1 MMALLVPP
9 NATSGSF
16 AIKVQVPSK
25 VETNWQSSN
34 SRAHLVVIL
43 LFLPQVQAVVS
54 NPMLQL
60 HQMQAAVLGPI
71 ITLGSVELP
80 AVASVLSAYLG
91 RELQQLV
98 CLAENA
104 KGHVFQALGRG

>member
-9 NATSGSF
+9 HAKCFSVV
-16 AIKVQVPSK
+16 IKVEVPIQ

-34 SRAHLVVIL
+34 GRAHLVVIL
-43 LFLPQVQAVVS
+43 LFLLQVQAVVS

-80 AVASVLSAYLG
+80 AVAVLLSAYLG

-98 CLAENA
+98 CLAENV
-104 KGHVFQALGRG
+104 KGHVFQALGQG